1 MKPRLRAVEVGRIVV
16 SVLGEK
22 EGLEILASCLGS
34 PIRRNSV
41 FEGLRVSKLAAIQC
55 EISARRVSRQ
65 EIV

>member
-41 FEGLRVSKLAAIQC
+41 LERLSISKLVHTDVWVLRGLSQL
-55 EISARRVSRQ
+55 
-65 EIV
+65 